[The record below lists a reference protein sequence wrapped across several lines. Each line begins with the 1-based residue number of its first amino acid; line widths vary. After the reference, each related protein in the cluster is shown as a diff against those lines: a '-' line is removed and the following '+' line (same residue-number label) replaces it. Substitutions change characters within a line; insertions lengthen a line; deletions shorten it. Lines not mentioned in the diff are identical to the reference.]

1 MINLKIIVAMARNN
15 GIGRKGA
22 LPWSIKE
29 DMKHFSKMTKGKGN
43 NAVVMGRKTWE
54 SIGSK
59 PLTKRDNLI
68 ISSKPSFSTQGK
80 ENIIFF
86 NEPKKVIEFCK
97 NKYDEVWVI
106 GGNSIYDYFLKKE
119 EVSTCYITYIDRE
132 VDDCDTFFPKLHI
145 GEWCL
150 KERTPLENHDDIFI
164 EKWVNQ
170 TYMNYL
176 Y

>member
-59 PLTKRDNLI
+59 PLPYRT
-68 ISSKPSFSTQGK
+68 
-80 ENIIFF
+80 NIVVTRQQDLKADGALVVYSLSQAIGLAPESDDELFIAGGADVYRQAMAVADTIYLTLVDA
-86 NEPKKVIEFCK
+86 EPE
-97 NKYDEVWVI
+97 
-106 GGNSIYDYFLKKE
+106 G
-119 EVSTCYITYIDRE
+119 
-132 VDDCDTFFPKLHI
+132 DTFFPQILSEEFKLISREDHPADDRHAMAYSFL
-145 GEWCL
+145 EY
-150 KERTPLENHDDIFI
+150 ERI
-164 EKWVNQ
+164 
-170 TYMNYL
+170 Y
-176 Y
+176 